1 MNLNLIVLLE
11 TAVETRSLG
20 ERMELALL
28 NTVMSILIVFAVLI
42 LISLIISCFKFI
54 NKAQMAQEAKK
65 KNAQTVSPEET
76 AASSIVENE
85 EVQEEDETEL
95 IAVITAA
102 IHAYE
107 EANGNQIPA
116 DGLVV
121 RSIRRVNKSRWQRA

>member
-11 TAVETRSLG
+11 TVVETRSLG

-65 KNAQTVSPEET
+65 KYAQTVSPEET